1 MLRATILSSAPLP
14 LPSASGIELVGETVF
29 VISDD
34 APFLY
39 RFQASDLAPGE
50 PIRLFE
56 TAHFSSGRIPK
67 ALKPDLE
74 AMTFLPPLPRDPGA
88 LLLAGSGA
96 TSVREGGFWVDFQ
109 FQNASSLTV
118 FPVSLSV
125 LYQSLRQYL
134 PAGQSLNIEAMA
146 ATAKHLWL
154 FQRPVGTTAG
164 RLGFRFKMEDA
175 YYAIRPPYREPPTI
189 RPHQYTVPEVDG
201 YPGGLSGA
209 TFFEDRL
216 FVTASVEKTR
226 DPVLDGEVLG
236 SFVGVLDPEKP
247 AEGHFAQLT
256 WPDNR
261 PFREKVEGVAVRR
274 RTAAGYEL
282 LLVTDDDKGGSTV
295 LVVEVVVG

>member
-14 LPSASGIELVGETVF
+14 LPSASGIEIVGETAF

-39 RFQASDLAPGE
+39 RFGAADLVPNE

-74 AMTFLPPLPRDPGA
+74 AMTYLPPLPHDFGT

-96 TSVREGGFWVDFQ
+96 SSVREGGFWIDFGLQ
-109 FQNASSLTV
+109 SASSLTV
-118 FPVSLSV
+118 FPVSLTV

-134 PAGQSLNIEAMA
+134 PAGQALNIEAMA
-146 ATAKHLWL
+146 ATAEHLWL

-175 YYAIRPPYREPPTI
+175 YAAIRPPHRVPPTI
-189 RPHQYTVPEVDG
+189 RPRLYTVPEVDG

-216 FVTASVEKTR
+216 FVTASVEKTH

-236 SFVGVLDPEKP
+236 SFVGILDPKKRLN
-247 AEGHFAQLT
+247 GHFAQLT
-256 WPDNR
+256 WPDGK

-274 RTAAGYEL
+274 KTAVSYEL
-282 LLVTDDDKGGSTV
+282 LLVTDDDRGGSTV
-295 LVVEVVVG
+295 LVVEVVEA